1 MLTTIFNTL
10 ESSAYLVGAV
20 TYEIGVQQLKDNLGN
35 EDYPLIYIELPI
47 LIEDQEIDLKIN
59 FTGFAMYIRKD
70 KTKEEELQQ
79 LNDAWLLARAYL
91 QELSKYNFVA
101 GNYLTYSGIE
111 LADFTNDLNGVRFE
125 FSLLMKNC

>member
-79 LNDAWLLARAYL
+79 LNDSWLLARAYL